1 MNASLAYIYYLAQGS
16 LKLCIRRK
24 FVRFSSC
31 YGPSLLALSVD
42 SNYRDRAHQ
51 N

>member
-1 MNASLAYIYYLAQGS
+1 MSASLAYIYYLGQGS
-16 LKLCIRRK
+16 LKLCIPMK

-31 YGPSLLALSVD
+31 YGPSLLALSV
-42 SNYRDRAHQ
+42 STNYRDRDHK